1 MKNHDIIVAIAT
13 PPGRGGIG
21 VVRVSGK
28 NLSTLANAILG
39 FIPKPRYAYFSKF
52 CSDDRQ
58 IIDQGIALY
67 YASPNSYTGEDVLEL
82 QGHGSPAILNLLL
95 SRCMEVG
102 ARMAQPGEFTLRAF
116 LNGKYDLI
124 QAESV
129 ADIIN
134 ATTHQAAHSAVQSLQ
149 GVFSKKINALVAL
162 ITDLR
167 VIIEATL
174 DFPEDETDYLSAV
187 QISEQLLRIN
197 DALNQVFDS
206 SKQGKLLQ
214 EGIRIA
220 LIGEPN
226 VGKSSLMNQ
235 LAQDDISIVTEI
247 PGTTRDAIQQTI
259 QIEGVPLHLIDTAGL
274 RKTGDIVEKSGILRT
289 HRAIE
294 KADLLLLVV
303 DCSKNRIEKKR
314 ILANLGISLSNLPT
328 LTIYNKIDLIEKEP
342 EINNDLSDP
351 IIWLSAKTGAGLPLL
366 RQKLLDMMGWQTCQA
381 EEGIFMAR
389 QRHLDAL
396 LQAKTNL
403 QAAALLVKKNVQLD
417 LIAEELR
424 LAQQALASITGEF
437 TSDDLLG
444 KIFANFCIGK

>member
-1 MKNHDIIVAIAT
+1 MKNHDMIVAIAT

-28 NLSTLANAILG
+28 NLKTLLIAILG
-39 FIPKPRYAYFSKF
+39 FIPKQRCAYFSKF
-52 CSDDRQ
+52 FDADRQ

-82 QGHGSPAILNLLL
+82 QGHGSPTIMNLLL

-102 ARMAQPGEFTLRAF
+102 ARLAQPGEFTLRAF
-116 LNGKYDLI
+116 LNGKLDLI

-134 ATTHQAAHSAVQSLQ
+134 ATTNQAAHSAVQSLQ
-149 GVFSKKINALVAL
+149 GVFSNKINELVAS

-167 VIIEATL
+167 VLIEATI
-174 DFPEDETDYLSAV
+174 DFPEDDTDNLSLI
-187 QISEQLLRIN
+187 QITERLFRIN

-206 SKQGKLLQ
+206 SRQGMLLQ

-274 RKTGDIVEKSGILRT
+274 RKTEDIVEQSGIERT
-289 HRAIE
+289 HSAIK
-294 KADLLLLVV
+294 KADLLLLVI
-303 DCSKNRIEKKR
+303 DCRKNSNDKKK
-314 ILANLGISLSNLPT
+314 ILSNLGISLPKIPT
-328 LTIYNKIDLIEKEP
+328 LTVYNKIDLIDKEP
-342 EINNDLSDP
+342 AINDDLSDA
-351 IIWLSAKTGAGLPLL
+351 IIWLSAKTGTGLPLL
-366 RQKLLDMMGWQTCQA
+366 RQKLLNMVGWQTCQT
-381 EEGIFMAR
+381 EEGLFMAR
-389 QRHLDAL
+389 QRHMDAL
-396 LQAKTNL
+396 LQAKDNL
-403 QAAALLVKKNVQLD
+403 QVARSLTEKSMQLD
-417 LIAEELR
+417 LLAEELR
-424 LAQQALASITGEF
+424 LAQQALSTITGEF

-444 KIFANFCIGK
+444 KIFADFCIGK